1 MKKIVRHRLFPLVM
15 LLLAIVLIYT
25 ILSGGVFISFKN
37 IRNILQSTTVVSLLA
52 IGAGML
58 MIAGYI
64 DLSLGGIGTMC
75 AMLAAYM
82 LRNGSPWYLAL
93 LVALAL
99 GAVGGAF
106 NAVMVN
112 ELKFQSFIAT
122 LATASITQ
130 GITSIISNG
139 KQIDISDPVFKFIG
153 NERIADVVPV
163 SVIISMLALLIYGI
177 ILARTKFGRS
187 VYLIGGNQDA
197 ARLSGLKPKKISYIL
212 FINAGCLAALAGIL
226 LAGRLKSATA
236 VGITNSQFAGLTAA
250 ILGGISFGGG
260 VGGMGGALI
269 GILILNCFNN
279 GMTVIDVN
287 PYWQTI
293 ASGILLLVALG
304 VDFMTQRRRERN
316 LSGKEDPA

>member
-82 LRNGSPWYLAL
+82 LRNGSPWYLAF
-93 LVALAL
+93 VTALAL

-139 KQIDISDPVFKFIG
+139 KQIDISDPVFKYIG
-153 NERIADVVPV
+153 NERIADVIPV
-163 SVIISMLALLIYGI
+163 SVIISLLALLIYGI

-304 VDFMTQRRRERN
+304 VDFMTQRRREN
-316 LSGKEDPA
+316 LSGKEDLS

>member
-15 LLLAIVLIYT
+15 LLLAIILIYT

-163 SVIISMLALLIYGI
+163 SVIISLLALLIYGV

-304 VDFMTQRRRERN
+304 VDFMTQRRREKN
-316 LSGKEDPA
+316 LGGKEDAA

>member
-163 SVIISMLALLIYGI
+163 SVIISLLALLIYGV

-304 VDFMTQRRRERN
+304 VDFMTQRRREKN
-316 LSGKEDPA
+316 LGGKEDAA

>member
-1 MKKIVRHRLFPLVM
+1 MKKILHHRLFPLVM
-15 LLLAIVLIYT
+15 LLLAIVIIYT
-25 ILSGGVFISFKN
+25 SLSGGVFIGFKN

-58 MIAGYI
+58 MISGQI

-75 AMLAAYM
+75 AMLAAYL
-82 LRNGSPWYLAL
+82 LRLGIPWYVAL
-93 LVALAL
+93 LAALVL
-99 GAVGGAF
+99 GAISGAF
-106 NAVMVN
+106 NAVLVN
-112 ELKFQSFIAT
+112 EFRFQSFIAT

-139 KQIDISDPVFKFIG
+139 KQIDISDQVFKFIG
-153 NERIADVVPV
+153 NERIADTIPV
-163 SVIISMLALLIYGI
+163 SVVISMAALLIYGI

-187 VYLIGGNQDA
+187 VYLIGGNPTA

-212 FINAGCLAALAGIL
+212 FINAGCLAALAGVL
-226 LAGRLKSATA
+226 LACRLKSATA

-260 VGGMGGALI
+260 VGGMGGALK

-279 GMTVIDVN
+279 GMVVINVN

-293 ASGILLLVALG
+293 ASGILLLVALA
-304 VDFMTQRRRERN
+304 VDFMTQRRRDKK
-316 LSGKEDPA
+316 LSGKEETA